1 MNHRRCALLIGLILL
16 LLLICAMPSAMAADL
31 DEEFQLVCDDA
42 VLAPSMKNNR
52 YHLFVPGTWAEN
64 QNITLQASRTIW
76 INGEPF
82 ENGDAVP
89 AITAGDMWT
98 VCIGK
103 KNYQPKT
110 VQLHIG
116 SNLPALFIDT
126 ESGSLSAIH
135 ADKEV
140 KEPAVYL
147 LFQPDEETQSGSLEY
162 IKGRGNTTFD
172 HPKKP
177 YQIKLNK
184 KQELLGMDAAKK
196 WVLLADY
203 WDISLLRNRITLDLA
218 KAVGMQ
224 YSLDS
229 THVDL
234 YLNGKYRGLY
244 LLTEKIEIGE
254 NSVDIRDLQKETEK
268 VNTQPL
274 EDYPVKQLRKKD
286 GDDTGDFV
294 ALRGYTGMTNPSDI
308 TGGYL
313 LESDKLHRFYEDTY
327 AGFITGKSMA
337 VAVKEPENAS
347 MEMVLYIGE
356 MVNAFHRAILTKD
369 GVDPETGKRWDELF
383 DKESLAQKYLIEE
396 FSENYDAMVGS
407 QFFYKDADSVSD
419 KIFAGPCWDY
429 DLTYGNAQHKPNRL
443 YLRAFEDGH
452 EEYWYNHLHNFSD
465 FEDLVAE
472 MWRSVYSPLAN
483 ALAGNAE
490 SPYIRSV
497 AEYGEEIRD
506 SAEMNFVLWTIKSI
520 EGRHKETGYNFESA
534 VEMLQEYVGRRT
546 AWLDQSFSA
555 E

>member
-1 MNHRRCALLIGLILL
+1 MNKRLWAPFVCVILL
-16 LLLICAMPSAMAADL
+16 LLLVCAMPSAMAADL
-31 DEEFQLVCDDA
+31 DEAFQLECDGA
-42 VLAPSMKNNR
+42 VLAPSLKNNR
-52 YHLFVPGTWAEN
+52 YHLFIPGTWSEK
-64 QNITLQASRTIW
+64 QEITVKADQTIW
-76 INGEPF
+76 INGEAF
-82 ENGDAVP
+82 ENGDRAP
-89 AITAGDMWT
+89 AITAGDTWT

-103 KNYQPKT
+103 KNYQPKA
-110 VQLHIG
+110 VQLHTG
-116 SNLPALFIDT
+116 SALPALFIYT

-147 LFQPDEETQSGSLEY
+147 LFEPEQRTQSGQLEY
-162 IKGRGNTTFD
+162 IKGRGNTTFE

-177 YQIKLNK
+177 YQIKFPK
-184 KQELLGMDAAKK
+184 KKSLMGMDEAKK

-218 KAVGMQ
+218 KAVGMR
-224 YSLDS
+224 YALDC

-268 VNTQPL
+268 VNMLPL
-274 EDYPVKQLRKKD
+274 EEYPVKQLKAKD

-294 ALRGYTGMTNPSDI
+294 ALRGHTGMNNPLDI

-313 LESDKLHRFYEDTY
+313 LETDKLHRFYEDTY
-327 AGFITGKSMA
+327 TGFITGNSMA

-347 MEMVLYIGE
+347 MEMVSYIGN

-419 KIFAGPCWDY
+419 KIYAGPCWDY

-443 YLRAFEDGH
+443 YLRIFEQGH
-452 EEYWYNHLHNFSD
+452 DEYWYNHLHHFRD

-483 ALAGNAE
+483 ALAGKTE

-497 AEYGEEIRD
+497 AEYGEEIRE

-534 VEMLQEYVGRRT
+534 VQMLQDYVGRRA
-546 AWLDQSFSA
+546 AWLDQSFAA